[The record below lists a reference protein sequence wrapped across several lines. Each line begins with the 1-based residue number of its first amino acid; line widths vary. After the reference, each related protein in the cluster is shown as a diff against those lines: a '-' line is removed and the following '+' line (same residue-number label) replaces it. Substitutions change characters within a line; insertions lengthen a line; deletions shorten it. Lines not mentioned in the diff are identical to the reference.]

1 VDVPPVPSPA
11 GTAPAKASGDPP
23 SVVPGLDAVRL
34 VGLLAD
40 DDRRRVVAA
49 LVLGAVDRDAVVE
62 ASSLTLA
69 RVGRAL
75 ARLEDAGLVER
86 GSDGTLVLLERAFA
100 AAARTALDH
109 RPEAG
114 PAGPTDDA
122 TVVLSRFVR
131 DGRLVSIPSSRT
143 KRLVVLELLAQEFE
157 PGRRYSESMVNLML
171 GRWHPDTAALR
182 RYLVDEGFL
191 DRAAGEYWRAGGA
204 VPV

>member
-1 VDVPPVPSPA
+1 VEVPPEVRAALPS
-11 GTAPAKASGDPP
+11 
-23 SVVPGLDAVRL
+23 LDAAKL

-40 DDRRRVVAA
+40 DERRRVVAA
-49 LVLGAVDRDAVVE
+49 LILGAVDTAAVVE

-86 GSDGTLVLLERAFA
+86 GSDGTLVLLEQAFA
-100 AAARTALDH
+100 AAARAA
-109 RPEAG
+109 PAG
-114 PAGPTDDA
+114 TSGSSGSGAPIGPTDEA
-122 TVVLSRFVR
+122 TLVLGRFVR
-131 DGRLVSIPSSRT
+131 DGRLVSIPSSHT

-157 PGRRYSESMVNLML
+157 PGRRYSESMVNLIL

-191 DRAAGEYWRAGGA
+191 DRAAGEYWRAGG
-204 VPV
+204 PVAL

>member
-1 VDVPPVPSPA
+1 MD
-11 GTAPAKASGDPP
+11 DPP
-23 SVVPGLDAVRL
+23 SSLPADAPPAHVFSDSSSVVSGLDAVRL

-49 LVLGAVDRDAVVE
+49 LVLGAVDTDAVVE
-62 ASSLTLA
+62 ASSLTVA

-100 AAARTALDH
+100 AAVRTAPPNRSD
-109 RPEAG
+109 AG
-114 PAGPTDDA
+114 PAGPTDEA
-122 TVVLSRFVR
+122 TAVLSRFVR

-157 PGRRYSESMVNLML
+157 PGRRYSESMVNLVL
-171 GRWHPDTAALR
+171 SRWHPDTAALR

-191 DRAAGEYWRAGGA
+191 DRAAGEYWRAGGS

>member
-1 VDVPPVPSPA
+1 VSPRADTPPDD
-11 GTAPAKASGDPP
+11 TP
-23 SVVPGLDAVRL
+23 SVDAPPTVPTLDAARL

-49 LVLGAVDRDAVVE
+49 LVLGAVDTAAVVE

-75 ARLEDAGLVER
+75 ARLEEAGLVER
-86 GSDGTLVLLERAFA
+86 GSDGTLVLLEQAFA
-100 AAARTALDH
+100 AAVRAAPTTRAE
-109 RPEAG
+109 PG
-114 PAGPTDDA
+114 PAGATDEA
-122 TVVLSRFVR
+122 TVVLSRFMR

-157 PGRRYSESMVNLML
+157 PGRRYSESMVNLTL
-171 GRWHPDTAALR
+171 GRFHPDTAALR

-191 DRAAGEYWRAGGA
+191 DRSAGEYWRAGG
-204 VPV
+204 PVVV

>member
-1 VDVPPVPSPA
+1 
-11 GTAPAKASGDPP
+11 
-23 SVVPGLDAVRL
+23 VPGLDAARL

-49 LVLGAVDRDAVVE
+49 LVLGAVDTEAVVE
-62 ASSLTLA
+62 ASSLTVA

-86 GSDGTLVLLERAFA
+86 GSDGTLALLEQAFA
-100 AAARTALDH
+100 AAARRGSA
-109 RPEAG
+109 PGEPG
-114 PAGPTDDA
+114 PAGPTDEA
-122 TVVLSRFVR
+122 TLVLSRFVR
-131 DGRLVSIPSSRT
+131 DGRLVSVPSARS

-157 PGRRYSESMVNLML
+157 PGRRYSESMVNLTL
-171 GRWHPDTAALR
+171 SRWHPDTAALR

-191 DRAAGEYWRAGGA
+191 DRAAGEYWRAGGS

>member
-1 VDVPPVPSPA
+1 VEDPPARPSP
-11 GTAPAKASGDPP
+11 TFPL
-23 SVVPGLDAVRL
+23 LDAAKL

-49 LVLGAVDRDAVVE
+49 LVLGAVDTAAVVE

-69 RVGRAL
+69 RAGRAL

-86 GSDGTLVLLERAFA
+86 SSDGTLVLLEQAFA
-100 AAARTALDH
+100 AAARTAQAAG
-109 RPEAG
+109 RERGGSAGRAGSTG
-114 PAGPTDDA
+114 PAGPTDEA
-122 TVVLSRFVR
+122 TLVLSRFVR
-131 DGRLVSIPSSRT
+131 EGRLVSIPSSRT

-157 PGRRYSESMVNLML
+157 PGRRYSESMVNLIL

-191 DRAAGEYWRAGGA
+191 DRAAGEYWRAGGP
-204 VPV
+204 VPL

>member
-1 VDVPPVPSPA
+1 VDLPPVPSPA
-11 GTAPAKASGDPP
+11 GTAPVDALSDP
-23 SVVPGLDAVRL
+23 SSAVPGLDAVRL

-49 LVLGAVDRDAVVE
+49 LVLGAVDTDAVVE

-100 AAARTALDH
+100 AAARAAPAH
-109 RPEAG
+109 RTDAGSAGSTDEA
-114 PAGPTDDA
+114 TL
-122 TVVLSRFVR
+122 VLSRFVR
-131 DGRLVSIPSSRT
+131 NGRLVSIPSSRT

>member
-1 VDVPPVPSPA
+1 MEDPPAVPSPA
-11 GTAPAKASGDPP
+11 FPP
-23 SVVPGLDAVRL
+23 LDAGKL

-49 LVLGAVDRDAVVE
+49 LVLGAVDTEAVVA

-69 RVGRAL
+69 RAGRAL

-86 GSDGTLVLLERAFA
+86 SSDGTLVLLEQAFA
-100 AAARTALDH
+100 AAARTDQGAG
-109 RPEAG
+109 RERGESAGRAG
-114 PAGPTDDA
+114 PAGPVGLTDEA
-122 TVVLSRFVR
+122 TLVLSRFVR
-131 DGRLVSIPSSRT
+131 DGRLVSIPSSRS

-182 RYLVDEGFL
+182 RYLVDEEFL
-191 DRAAGEYWRAGGA
+191 DRAAGEYWRAGGP
-204 VPV
+204 VPL